1 MSRYHQAEHT
11 FLNMAEISNN
21 GNMLPILKIID
32 AYLLTVLTQYSSYQV
47 LAWGWNSGQS
57 SPTSTKDFKKFV
69 VIRVSG
75 DEKNEAGL
83 SRSLGNININ
93 GKRLVSDSGHLH
105 KKVCLSG
112 EVRIPHARV
121 KTSNGDTVIEEKKV
135 EKIDPKLCSKYPELF
150 EPHTFAPKDL
160 LALLK
165 NLEHEISIC
174 ETSLKDENDKR
185 NKYKIDDCR
194 RTHNYD
200 EFICT
205 FLSML
210 AQQGKLAELVQ
221 QHLTLKKHTS
231 VSVNRVHRIFATAPS
246 QCCAAQVQINVNVM
260 NGFWEKGEI
269 VNDNTRVLLL
279 RWVTMQ
285 GSGLLNR

>member
-1 MSRYHQAEHT
+1 MLRCIYSTDNFANSRRINT
-11 FLNMAEISNN
+11 W
-21 GNMLPILKIID
+21 
-32 AYLLTVLTQYSSYQV
+32 YLYPQV
-47 LAWGWNSGQS
+47 G
-57 SPTSTKDFKKFV
+57 
-69 VIRVSG
+69 
-75 DEKNEAGL
+75 
-83 SRSLGNININ
+83 RSLGNININ

-121 KTSNGDTVIEEKKV
+121 KTSNGDTVTEEKKV

-185 NKYKIDDCR
+185 NKYKVILHEFLVCHESVENIITICTFQIDDCR

-231 VSVNRVHRIFATAPS
+231 VSVNRVHR
-246 QCCAAQVQINVNVM
+246 
-260 NGFWEKGEI
+260 
-269 VNDNTRVLLL
+269 
-279 RWVTMQ
+279 
-285 GSGLLNR
+285 